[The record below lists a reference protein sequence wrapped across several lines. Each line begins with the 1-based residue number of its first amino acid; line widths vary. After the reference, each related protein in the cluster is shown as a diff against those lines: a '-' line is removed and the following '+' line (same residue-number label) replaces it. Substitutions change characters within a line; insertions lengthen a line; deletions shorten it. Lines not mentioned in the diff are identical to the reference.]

1 MGINVF
7 ARKSRIDESV
17 CNEDEAGC
25 DDTGV
30 PLSDNTGRPEAKTS
44 SVQLSG
50 SRSGWE
56 LGGGI
61 FGQALVIYLEQKMP
75 PSLVINALCLISP
88 CLPSL
93 F

>member
-56 LGGGI
+56 LGGDF
-61 FGQALVIYLEQKMP
+61 FGQVLVIYLDPKTP
-75 PSLVINALCLISP
+75 SSLVINDLAPQIS
-88 CLPSL
+88 
-93 F
+93 FI

>member
-61 FGQALVIYLEQKMP
+61 FWTSPRDLFGSKDAL
-75 PSLVINALCLISP
+75 
-88 CLPSL
+88 LPRY
-93 F
+93 

>member
-56 LGGGI
+56 LGGGDFFWTSPRDL
-61 FGQALVIYLEQKMP
+61 FGSKDAL
-75 PSLVINALCLISP
+75 
-88 CLPSL
+88 LPRY
-93 F
+93 